1 VITRRGWAAIGDT
14 LAALFVALVTLNP
27 LLVLL
32 ALVAFAFVAT
42 QVSVFHRSTA
52 ALTPGSF
59 RVERSPLFKRMP
71 VGLEVVVT
79 VTATYTG
86 TRGFW
91 GEMYD
96 VLPDS
101 FDLRDGSTRLRTWWA
116 PGATHRLA
124 YVFRPGIR
132 GGFLL
137 GPTIVAAHDPLGFAR
152 TTVVLPTAAPATVLP
167 ASLGV
172 RPFPVGP
179 TLPNRAPGRLILR
192 RKGFGTEFRSLRQ
205 YQSDDD
211 IRHIAWKRS
220 TLQQLYVREFEQESR
235 QDYLLVIDLDPTM
248 HAGLWGESA
257 LDKSV
262 EAATIIAQ
270 MIARQGE
277 DRVGLLTY
285 AGGIFQFLPP
295 GRGPRQMKRLTDN
308 LALTSTR
315 SAGFNLPM
323 ALTEVAG
330 RLKVHTH
337 VVAFTSLSGP
347 MENLGAARVRFGSRG
362 HRLYLFVPDLGSFYP
377 TATDPIGAVALP
389 WASESERV
397 RREAAIHAV
406 EHVGFP
412 VAVFGREG
420 AADKVLATYQR
431 IRAWENSR

>member
-1 VITRRGWAAIGDT
+1 MITRRGWAAIGDT
-14 LAALFVALVTLNP
+14 LAALFVALTTLNP

-42 QVSVFHRSTA
+42 QVVVFHRSVA
-52 ALTPGSF
+52 ALSPESF

-71 VGLEVVVT
+71 VGLEMVVT
-79 VTATYTG
+79 VTVTYQG
-86 TRGFW
+86 RRGFW
-91 GEMYD
+91 GELYD

-101 FDLRDGSTRLRTWWA
+101 FDLREGSTRIRTWWPA
-116 PGATHRLA
+116 GATHRLA

-137 GPTIVAAHDPLGFAR
+137 GPTVVSAHDPLGFAR
-152 TTVVLPTAAPATVLP
+152 ATVVLPTATPATILP
-167 ASLGV
+167 PSLGV

-192 RKGFGTEFRSLRQ
+192 RKGFGTEFRSLRP
-205 YQSDDD
+205 YQPDDD

-235 QDYLLVIDLDPTM
+235 QDYLLLLDLDPSM

-262 EAATIIAQ
+262 EAATIVAQ

-285 AGGIFQFLPP
+285 AGGTFQFLAP

-308 LALTSTR
+308 LALTSAR
-315 SAGFNLPM
+315 SAGFNLPA
-323 ALTEVAG
+323 ALTELAN

-337 VVAFTSLSGP
+337 IVAFSSLTGP
-347 MENLGAARVRFGSRG
+347 METLGAARVRFASRG
-362 HRLYLFVPDLGSFYP
+362 HRLYLFVPDLASFYP
-377 TATDPIGAVALP
+377 EPSDPIGSVALP
-389 WASESERV
+389 WAAEAERA
-397 RREAAIHAV
+397 RRVAAIHAV

-420 AADKVLATYQR
+420 AAEKVLATYQR

>member
-1 VITRRGWAAIGDT
+1 VG
-14 LAALFVALVTLNP
+14 LFVALATLNP

-32 ALVAFAFVAT
+32 AVVAFVFVGT
-42 QVSVFHRSTA
+42 EVVFFHRAVASMTSA
-52 ALTPGSF
+52 AF

-71 VGLEVVVT
+71 VGLEMVVT
-79 VTATYTG
+79 VTVTYLG
-86 TRGFW
+86 RRGFW
-91 GEMYD
+91 GELFD

-101 FDLRDGSTRLRTWWA
+101 FDLREGSTRLRTWWA

-137 GPTIVAAHDPLGFAR
+137 GPTVVAAHDPLGFAR
-152 TTVVLPTAAPATVLP
+152 TSVVLPTAAPATILP
-167 ASLGV
+167 SSLGV

-179 TLPNRAPGRLILR
+179 TLPNRAPGRLIIR
-192 RKGFGTEFRSLRQ
+192 RRGFGTEFRSLRP
-205 YQSDDD
+205 YLPDDD

-235 QDYLLVIDLDPTM
+235 QDYLLLLDLDPSM

-262 EAATIIAQ
+262 EAATIVAQ

-285 AGGIFQFLPP
+285 AGGVFQFLPP
-295 GRGPRQMKRLTDN
+295 GRGPRQLKRLTDN
-308 LALTSTR
+308 LALASTR
-315 SAGFNLPM
+315 SAGFNLPS
-323 ALTEVAG
+323 ALTEVAE
-330 RLKVHTH
+330 RLRVHTH
-337 VVAFTSLSGP
+337 VVAFSSLSGP
-347 MENLGAARVRFGSRG
+347 MDTLGAARVRFASRG

-377 TATDPIGAVALP
+377 APSDRIGEVVIP
-389 WASESERV
+389 WAAESEQV
-397 RREAAIHAV
+397 RREGAIHAV

-412 VAVFGREG
+412 VAVFGQEG
-420 AADKVLATYQR
+420 AAEKVLSTYQR